1 MDGDGFRVPGRPA
14 RKAVPKGCSTVD
26 LTELGG
32 GLVAPVQRYVGGC
45 DLSATKEKVEQVLR
59 KWATK
64 VEGGEKLEI
73 LSVEKLT
80 GHASARTSSWRVT
93 VPYSC
98 RQLVDNPAMY
108 PGGWTYRAFF
118 APRGDRINK
127 RPQQVQ
133 QDGEALLQE
142 RTPAEQERWQKA
154 LDEAVAAGVAAKMA
168 EAAVTAAQME
178 VSPA

>member
-1 MDGDGFRVPGRPA
+1 M
-14 RKAVPKGCSTVD
+14 
-26 LTELGG
+26 
-32 GLVAPVQRYVGGC
+32 
-45 DLSATKEKVEQVLR
+45 
-59 KWATK
+59 
-64 VEGGEKLEI
+64 
-73 LSVEKLT
+73 
-80 GHASARTSSWRVT
+80 T

-98 RQLVDNPAMY
+98 RQLLDNPAMY

-168 EAAVTAAQME
+168 EAAVTAAEME